1 MNDQPILYAE
11 DEENDILFMER
22 AFHFAGV
29 ANPLVTVPN
38 GQLAVEYLSSLRDQ
52 DPALFP
58 CLVLLD
64 LNLPLK
70 SGLEV
75 LKWIRAHAL
84 FCTLPVLVISS
95 SDQDSDIQ
103 RAYLQG
109 VNGYLVKPS
118 NPKELQSMVK
128 ALKDYWLTYNH
139 GTESASSLVWTLQR
153 SA

>member
-1 MNDQPILYAE
+1 
-11 DEENDILFMER
+11 MER

-38 GQLAVEYLSSLRDQ
+38 GQLAVEYLASLHEQ
-52 DPALFP
+52 DPALIP

-75 LKWIRAHAL
+75 LKWIRAHPL

-95 SDQDSDIQ
+95 SDQDSDIH
-103 RAYLQG
+103 RAYVHG

-118 NPKELQSMVK
+118 NPKELQAMVK

-139 GTESASSLVWTLQR
+139 CTETASNLVWSVRHT
-153 SA
+153 A